1 MASLAPSCAK
11 SPDTGL
17 ADGTLPFPL
26 VRAVPS
32 EYPLVPG
39 FQLLPQRSTRC
50 LATSRGTHWMAKCP
64 AAQQLSLIKINAASL
79 QRPRR
84 RELVGLLSEHPGQT
98 QEDTWSN
105 FSHRPEE
112 ARPPACQ
119 EPVPCSQ
126 AAKPLQGLAAS
137 PISHEA
143 PEPGAAEIRRR
154 VAHLASYLAHHN
166 ESRPH
171 ALIAAQPSIAA
182 LACELLSMPVGGPAS
197 DPFSPRLKTFNWPTC
212 TRLTPLGIE
221 HIHSLDFGRHANK
234 GNFCSPIS
242 LVKVASSQLAA
253 ATRGREVG
261 REANTSSISSL
272 QTMYIPWPGKLLV
285 KGDRD
290 RLSWAAM
297 LLHTEL

>member
-1 MASLAPSCAK
+1 MASVALSCAK
-11 SPDTGL
+11 SPDAGQ

-39 FQLLPQRSTRC
+39 SQLLQQMSTRC
-50 LATSRGTHWMAKCP
+50 LATSHGTHWMAKCP
-64 AAQQLSLIKINAASL
+64 AAQQLSLIKIYAASL
-79 QRPRR
+79 QKAAPAWNRRLAVRTSRPNTGGHL
-84 RELVGLLSEHPGQT
+84 EQFLPQ
-98 QEDTWSN
+98 
-105 FSHRPEE
+105 

-126 AAKPLQGLAAS
+126 AAAKPLQGLAAS

-154 VAHLASYLAHHN
+154 VAHLASYLPHHD
-166 ESRPH
+166 ESRPP
-171 ALIAAQPSIAA
+171 ALIAAAASVAA
-182 LACELLSMPVGGPAS
+182 LACELLSIPVGGPAS

-221 HIHSLDFGRHANK
+221 HIHSLDFGRHAKK

-242 LVKVASSQLAA
+242 LVNVASSSLEPQHAAGKQTLAA
-253 ATRGREVG
+253 SPHCKLHSRIAARMKRLFIYSPPIV
-261 REANTSSISSL
+261 SL
-272 QTMYIPWPGKLLV
+272 
-285 KGDRD
+285 
-290 RLSWAAM
+290 
-297 LLHTEL
+297 